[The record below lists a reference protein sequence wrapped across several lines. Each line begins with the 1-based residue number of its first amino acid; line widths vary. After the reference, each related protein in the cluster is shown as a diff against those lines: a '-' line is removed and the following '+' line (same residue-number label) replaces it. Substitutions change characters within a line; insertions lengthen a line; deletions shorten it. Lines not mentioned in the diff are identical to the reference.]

1 MKEKFY
7 RRNKLADPERKLQI
21 QKVAEL
27 FLMCFELHN
36 ADTQEE
42 LEEFFFQLPSHDRVQ
57 REMAFKMREACD
69 FEVSDYE

>member
-1 MKEKFY
+1 
-7 RRNKLADPERKLQI
+7 
-21 QKVAEL
+21 
-27 FLMCFELHN
+27 MCFELHN